1 MANID
6 WIKIKNEYIST
17 NISQRKLADKYDISF
32 NTLRKKA
39 NKESWAELKKN
50 QYNKITTK
58 LQQKTAD
65 KIADKESDRIS
76 RMNKTADKLLEKIE
90 EATEQLN
97 NHLVKNKRKTKV
109 IEYNN
114 SQRPDK
120 PTKEIID
127 EFEEAEFIEGDID
140 RTGLK
145 MVVGALKDLS
155 DIIKGDTSQNSSD
168 EEKQEG
174 LLKAIEEA
182 VIGGDK

>member
-17 NISQRKLADKYDISF
+17 NTSYRKLAEKYGVSQQSIS
-32 NTLRKKA
+32 LHG
-39 NKESWAELKKN
+39 KEENWVELKEKSLS
-50 QYNKITTK
+50 KISTK
-58 LQQKTAD
+58 IEQKTVE

-76 RMNKTADKLLEKIE
+76 RMNKAADKLLEKIE

-155 DIIKGDTSQNSSD
+155 DIIKGDTSQSSSD

>member
-17 NISQRKLADKYDISF
+17 NISYRKLAEKYNISK
-32 NTLRKKA
+32 NQIANRATAEKWQELRKK
-39 NKESWAELKKN
+39 
-50 QYNKITTK
+50 QQDKIGTK
-58 LQQKTAD
+58 LGQKTAD
-65 KIADKESDRIS
+65 KIVEEESDRIS
-76 RMNKTADKLLEKIE
+76 RMNKVADNLLKKIE

-114 SQRPDK
+114 DERPDK

-127 EFEEAEFIEGDID
+127 EFEEAEFIAGDID

-155 DIIKGDTSQNSSD
+155 DIIKGDD
-168 EEKQEG
+168 GDDLQE
-174 LLKAIEEA
+174 LDKVLKEIKGN
-182 VIGGDK
+182 I